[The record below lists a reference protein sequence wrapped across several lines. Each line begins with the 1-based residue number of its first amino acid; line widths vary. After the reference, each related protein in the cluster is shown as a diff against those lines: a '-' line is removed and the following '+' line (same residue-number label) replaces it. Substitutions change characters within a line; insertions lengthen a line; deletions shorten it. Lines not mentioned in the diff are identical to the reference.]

1 MSNNKWIPQWK
12 KDKEAAEIAK
22 QKLEKD
28 ALKGME
34 FTETNFPELPK
45 NPAHISR
52 KVFWEKSFVNLA
64 TDWKTESEKRSKE
77 EDIQSEFKRS
87 QASIDNTIIFPQ
99 FANNHTFVE
108 EEEEEEED
116 KKTKDSDWT
125 LVSRQKIVVRR
136 RSKKLLTDQLHQTM
150 MKMVHGKINL
160 QNMKHVGIYVLKLQ
174 KVFQIN

>member
-87 QASIDNTIIFPQ
+87 QMSIDNTIIFPQ

-108 EEEEEEED
+108 EEEEEED

-125 LVSRQKIVVRR
+125 LVSRQKNRRKKTFEEIVNRPTTPNDDEDGAW
-136 RSKKLLTDQLHQTM
+136 KDQPAEHETCWD
-150 MKMVHGKINL
+150 IRP
-160 QNMKHVGIYVLKLQ
+160 
-174 KVFQIN
+174 

>member
-99 FANNHTFVE
+99 FANNHTFIE

-125 LVSRQKIVVRR
+125 LVSRQKNRRKKTFEEIVNRPTTPNDDEDGAW
-136 RSKKLLTDQLHQTM
+136 KDQPAEHETCWD
-150 MKMVHGKINL
+150 IRP
-160 QNMKHVGIYVLKLQ
+160 
-174 KVFQIN
+174 